1 MRLVRAFLA
10 AALVAL
16 APAGAAG
23 VHARAP
29 AGVHLSLG
37 ARDDEMIV
45 TWATFAPLASPT
57 VRFGPLEDGAED
69 DAAARDARVGTRAQ
83 AATTRAFNDGGEDRY
98 LGPDGPSWKQKQV
111 PPQQVYRP

>member
-10 AALVAL
+10 AALVAW

-57 VRFGPLEDGAED
+57 VRLIWVNANRV
-69 DAAARDARVGTRAQ
+69 DANSLNNVKSTRSV
-83 AATTRAFNDGGEDRY
+83 TRKIQDLYTKHGGEGGREASKEDR
-98 LGPDGPSWKQKQV
+98 SS
-111 PPQQVYRP
+111 